1 VPNIP
6 NPTGTKFAPV
16 LRYLGVAAA
25 VEWLCTAF
33 GFEKHG
39 IVAGED
45 GEVLHA
51 HLTFGDH
58 MIMVLPAHDSGLGR
72 FIKQPDEVGGA
83 ETQSCY
89 IVVDDADAHYRKA
102 KAAGAAILLD
112 ISDDDHGGRGYA
124 CRDPEGH
131 IWSFGTY
138 DPWPSQPRS
147 TARSAG
153 LGRGLVMAATLVCVT
168 AAAATAGWMLPRAP
182 TLSAAEIRLR
192 QEAATTLQGA
202 EQEEKRAMLLA
213 AELAQER
220 SAKDAAERA
229 AREAR
234 EVLTQEQSAKKAA
247 EISTRQLEAQLAATR
262 RSNEAA
268 EQKAREAG
276 AQFAIEQT
284 ARQTA
289 ERTVS
294 EATKDL
300 DRERDAKQQAERAA
314 QNAIEQLAREQRAKD
329 EAETAAT
336 QAREQLAQTQNAK
349 SDGPLGKDGP
359 VRLQRQ
365 RKADDRV
372 WDCQP
377 RPPNG
382 QVICRPVTS
391 K

>member
-1 VPNIP
+1 VPSIP

-16 LRYLGVAAA
+16 LRYRNAAAA
-25 VEWLCTAF
+25 VDWLCAAF
-33 GFEKHG
+33 GFEKHRV
-39 IVAGED
+39 VAGED
-45 GEVLHA
+45 GEVLDA
-51 HLTFGDH
+51 QLTFGDH
-58 MIMVLPAHDSGLGR
+58 MIMVLPAHDAGLGR

-89 IVVDDADAHYRKA
+89 IVVENADAHYRKA

-131 IWSFGTY
+131 IWSFGTF

-147 TARSAG
+147 AAPSAG
-153 LGRGLVMAATLVCVT
+153 LGRNLVLAAALVCVS
-168 AAAATAGWMLPRAP
+168 AVAATAGWMLPRA
-182 TLSAAEIRLR
+182 LSAQEIRLR
-192 QEAATTLQGA
+192 QETASTLQGA

-234 EVLTQEQSAKKAA
+234 EVLAQEQAAKKSA
-247 EISTRQLEAQLAATR
+247 EISTRQLEGQLAAAR

-276 AQFAIEQT
+276 AQFAIERT

-289 ERTVS
+289 ERVVS
-294 EATKDL
+294 EATKEL
-300 DRERDAKQQAERAA
+300 NRERDAKQQAERTA
-314 QNAIEQLAREQRAKD
+314 QNAIEQLAREQQAKD
-329 EAETAAT
+329 EAERAAT

-349 SDGPLGKDGP
+349 SDGLPGKDGP
-359 VRLQRQ
+359 VRPQRQ
-365 RKADDRV
+365 RKADDRL

-382 QVICRPVTS
+382 QVICRPMTS

>member
-1 VPNIP
+1 VPNTT
-6 NPTGTKFAPV
+6 NPAGTKFAPI
-16 LRYLGVAAA
+16 LRYRSVPAA
-25 VEWLCTAF
+25 VDWLCTAF
-33 GFEKHG
+33 GFEKHR
-39 IVAGED
+39 VVTGED
-45 GEVLHA
+45 GGVRNA
-51 HLTFGDH
+51 QLTFGDH
-58 MIMVLPAHDSGLGR
+58 MIMVLPVDDTGLAR

-89 IVVDDADAHYRKA
+89 IVVGDADAHCRKA

-112 ISDDDHGGRGYA
+112 VSDDDQGGRGYA

-138 DPWPSQPRS
+138 DPWQSQPRS
-147 TARSAG
+147 ATRSAR
-153 LGRGLVMAATLVCVT
+153 LPRSLVMVAALICVT
-168 AAAATAGWMLPRAP
+168 AAAATAGRMLPRAP
-182 TLSAAEIRLR
+182 TLSAEEIRLR
-192 QEAATTLQGA
+192 QETAATQQRT
-202 EQEEKRAMLLA
+202 EQEEKRATLLA

-234 EVLTQEQSAKKAA
+234 EVLTQEQGAKKSA
-247 EISTRQLEAQLAATR
+247 EISTRQLEAQLAAAR

-276 AQFAIEQT
+276 AQIAIERT

-289 ERTVS
+289 ERAVS
-294 EATKDL
+294 EATKEL
-300 DRERDAKQQAERAA
+300 NRERNAKHPAERTA
-314 QNAIEQLAREQRAKD
+314 QDAIEQLAREQRAKD
-329 EAETAAT
+329 DAERAAR

-349 SDGPLGKDGP
+349 SDGLPKDGP
-359 VRLQRQ
+359 VRPQRQ

-382 QVICRPVTS
+382 QVICRPITS